1 MGAGR
6 GLQAWQARR
15 GNHIITCPASPVAG
29 IDPRLSQ
36 EPSEC
41 LAVELYIQ
49 SCLYV
54 LRLTKIPRLVLNL
67 E

>member
-1 MGAGR
+1 M
-6 GLQAWQARR
+6 AR
-15 GNHIITCPASPVAG
+15 

-41 LAVELYIQ
+41 LAVELSIQ